1 MSKAY
6 FKLSHFQVISNYR
19 NTLAQLSEMTDRVK
33 ADLGLTANESFIRL
47 HQPSLDNVFL
57 QARGQLQHW
66 PELFEWPNR
75 IFYQQMDLVADIRR
89 FDAEF
94 SRILGGMNRAEREG
108 FLSSLDFS
116 RAPYELNGLLKVL
129 SPAAGFPFAQQTK
142 QHLFNLWHQ
151 YDGAA
156 FTCSNLY
163 QDSSLILPRLIDFM
177 DAAINAYASANSIDP
192 LSNDHRIVA
201 VRALR
206 QTIRAEIGGL
216 AETTRDLSEGYSS
229 LASFLMGSLN
239 EFVNLSTSIT
249 IVRFHNM
256 VESAMIRLEL
266 AEELIEH
273 TQQ

>member
-6 FKLSHFQVISNYR
+6 FKSSHFQVISNYR

-33 ADLGLTANESFIRL
+33 ADLGLTANEAFIRL
-47 HQPSLDNVFL
+47 HQPSIDNVFL

-75 IFYQQMDLVADIRR
+75 GFYQQMDLVADIRR
-89 FDAEF
+89 FDAEY
-94 SRILGGMNRAEREG
+94 SRVLGGMSRVEREG

-116 RAPYELNGLLKVL
+116 RAPYELNGVLKVL

-177 DAAINAYASANSIDP
+177 DAAINAYASANGIDP

-201 VRALR
+201 VRALM
-206 QTIRAEIGGL
+206 QTTRAELGAL
-216 AETTRDLSEGYSS
+216 AETTRDLSEGYSN
-229 LASFLMGSLN
+229 LASLLSGALG
-239 EFVNLSTSIT
+239 EFANLYTSAT
-249 IVRFHNM
+249 IEEFQAM

-266 AEELIEH
+266 AEELIGH
-273 TQQ
+273 TRQ